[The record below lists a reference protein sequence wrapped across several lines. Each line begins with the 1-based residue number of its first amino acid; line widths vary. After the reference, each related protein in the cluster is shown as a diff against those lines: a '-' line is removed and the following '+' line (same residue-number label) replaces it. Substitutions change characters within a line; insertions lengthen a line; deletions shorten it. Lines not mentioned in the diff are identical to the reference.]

1 MNSPVLMM
9 GDHALAEAAMRAGCA
24 FFAGYPITPQSEILE
39 YMASRMPSRGRTFVQ
54 AESEWEAIMMVYGAG
69 AVGSRAMTSS
79 VGTAW
84 SLMFEGLG
92 HLVACQVP
100 AVIVD
105 VNRLGPGEG
114 QLPPAQSDYKMATK
128 GGHGDA
134 HWIVL
139 APASVQEIADLT
151 VTAFELADRYR
162 NPVMMLVDGMT
173 AMSMESVLLPEEVA
187 ELPAKPWA
195 ATGEPGR
202 DRREVG
208 PYFGHGSNDDII
220 ELNAVLSEKYRRM
233 TEEECRW
240 EEKYTDDAEVL
251 IVAFGLA
258 ARTAH
263 QAVLDARSKGL
274 KVGLIRPITLWPFPT
289 KRIHELAGRVDAIL
303 VAEMNLGQ
311 MIDDVRAAITTDI
324 PLAHLGQACWPIYPD
339 QFEKALSDLFRRVVS
354 SEEVATG

>member
-1 MNSPVLMM
+1 MHEKLLMM
-9 GDHALAEAAMRAGCA
+9 GDHALAEGAIRAGCR

-39 YMASRMPSRGRTFVQ
+39 YMSVRLPPSGGCFIQ

-69 AVGSRAMTSS
+69 AVGVRAMTSS

-84 SLMFEGLG
+84 ALMFEGLA

-105 VNRLGPGEG
+105 INRLGPGEG

-139 APASVQEIADLT
+139 APASVQEMADHAVL
-151 VTAFELADRYR
+151 AFELADRYR
-162 NPVMMLVDGMT
+162 NPVMILADGMT
-173 AMSMESVLLPEEVA
+173 AMSMASVILPDPVQ
-187 ELPAKPWA
+187 PSGGKPWTA
-195 ATGEPGR
+195 SGEPGR
-202 DRREVG
+202 PRNEVG

-220 ELNAVLSEKYRRM
+220 ALNAALSAKYATM
-233 TEEECRW
+233 ATEECRW
-240 EEKYTDDAEVL
+240 EEKFTDDADIL

-263 QAVLDARSKGL
+263 QAVLDAHSRGQR
-274 KVGLIRPITLWPFPT
+274 VGLLRPITLWPFPSA
-289 KRIHELAGRVDAIL
+289 RVRELSRRASSVI

-311 MIDDVRAAITTDI
+311 MIDDVRAAIDCAVPI
-324 PLAHLGQACWPIYPD
+324 HHLGQACWPIYPD
-339 QFEKALSDLFRRVVS
+339 QFAAAL
-354 SEEVATG
+354 AAAHAAA

>member
-1 MNSPVLMM
+1 MTKPVLMM
-9 GDHALAEAAMRAGCA
+9 GDHALAESALRAGCN

-39 YMASRMPSRGRTFVQ
+39 YMAARMPAPGRVFVQ
-54 AESEWEAIMMVYGAG
+54 AESEWEAIMMVYGAA
-69 AVGSRAMTSS
+69 AVGARAMTSS

-84 SLMFEGLG
+84 TLMFEGLG

-100 AVIVD
+100 AVVVD

-139 APASVQEIADLT
+139 APGSVQEIADLT
-151 VTAFELADRYR
+151 VLGFELADRYR

-173 AMSMESVLLPEEVA
+173 AMSMESVVLPEPVT
-187 ELPAKPWA
+187 ELPDKPWA
-195 ATGEPGR
+195 ATGVPGR
-202 DRREVG
+202 ERLEVG

-220 ELNAVLSEKYRRM
+220 ELNAVLQAKYRTM
-233 TEEECRW
+233 ADTECRW
-240 EEKYTDDAEVL
+240 EEKYTDDADVV
-251 IVAFGLA
+251 IIAFGLA

-263 QAVLDARSKGL
+263 QAVLDARARGER
-274 KVGLIRPITLWPFPT
+274 VGLLRPITVWPFPSA
-289 KRIHELAGRVDAIL
+289 RVAELAEQVDALL

-311 MIDDVRAAITTDI
+311 MIDDVRAAVQTQVPIH
-324 PLAHLGQACWPIYPD
+324 HLGQACWPIYPD
-339 QFEKALSDLFRRVVS
+339 QFAAKLDGIARGGVMAAAAV
-354 SEEVATG
+354 